1 MAVKIEFTGFINGVR
16 QFDWG
21 HAYDV
26 AHSQMMKD
34 EQDEWKVVGK
44 DYFSVTG
51 KPGFE
56 EGDQVAVVGTLK
68 TKLFDK
74 KDGSK
79 GVALNVRAT
88 EMTKVERR
96 SKDAPKIGH
105 AAVHEVFG
113 TGKPIEESAP
123 F

>member
-16 QFDWG
+16 EFDWG
-21 HAYDV
+21 HSYDI

-34 EQDEWKVVGK
+34 DQDEWKVVGK
-44 DYFSVTG
+44 DYFSVVG
-51 KPGFE
+51 KPGFQ

-79 GVALNVRAT
+79 GVALNVRAS
-88 EMTKVERR
+88 EMSKVERR
-96 SKDAPKIGH
+96 AKDASKVGH
-105 AAVHEVFG
+105 AAVHDVFG
-113 TGKPIEESAP
+113 SGGPIEESAP